1 LLPAD
6 ALRRNQTAQ
15 VAAVLVVSGIG
26 GFHAGMVTFPD
37 WQVAVETA
45 QVVAGIVRYPVDNP
59 FYLYH
64 LKLWTVLHQV
74 CALLLQAGISEIAL
88 SKIVS
93 GVLGMVSFQAIA
105 LIVYALSR
113 DALLAIGSVFL
124 IAITRTAE
132 YGVNYPIYLVGSP
145 HTYGVIGLSWIVLIA
160 GLAGAGWYRTAGFL
174 LGIAP
179 AVHPSL
185 GAWFAMTMG
194 VAAVWHM
201 RRDEPEIRPA
211 VKFVLLGGGVTAISL
226 LVQLAQTRGIPPIEP
241 QVADRYLKSF
251 TSFWD
256 GHRQTVSLAADG
268 TKLNLGTLALAI
280 LWLKLTPG
288 LPSPTKLLLR
298 VVVVTTAASLV
309 LALLSF
315 IPPSQLPSTLL
326 VLMPGRLVNF
336 GAFIAVSLLI
346 GLLGHAWLNRPALW
360 SRLLALY
367 LSIGLL
373 ISRRSMFWEWI
384 ERPESGTKPLQI
396 LLTVA
401 LLLIVATIVSR
412 TRAAGGRSGARGNDL
427 SAVAW
432 PVRQLTAA
440 ARGSLLIVLLGAMVL
455 LWQWP
460 ARPPHTIFVDRTT
473 SPALAQVAKGSG
485 LLLTGGDMQLIQIR
499 TRRPV
504 LINGGGLD
512 GLPYALESG
521 PALERILRDV
531 YAIDLF
537 NPPEEARGLGAIPNE
552 VNMTA
557 WERFSPD
564 RWRQI
569 RHAYHVTQVMT
580 PPRWQLAL
588 PVVVNDPGFVLY
600 DVPE

>member
-1 LLPAD
+1 MLPAD

-124 IAITRTAE
+124 IAFTRTAE
-132 YGVNYPIYLVGSP
+132 FGVNYPIYLVGSP
-145 HTYGVIGLSWIVLIA
+145 HTYGVIGLSLIALIA
-160 GLAGAGWYRTAGFL
+160 GLAGAGWYRAAGLL

-185 GAWFAMTMG
+185 GAWFALTMG
-194 VAAVWHM
+194 VAAVWHA
-201 RRDEPEIRPA
+201 RRDGSEIRPA
-211 VKFVLLGGGVTAISL
+211 IKFVVLGGALTAISL

-241 QVADRYLKSF
+241 QLADRYLKSF

-256 GHRQTVSLAADG
+256 GHRQTVRLAADG

-280 LWLKLTPG
+280 LWLKLAPA
-288 LPSPTKLLLR
+288 LPSSAKLLLR
-298 VVVVTTAASLV
+298 VIVVTTTASLV

-326 VLMPGRLVNF
+326 VLMPGRLLNF

-373 ISRRSMFWEWI
+373 ISRRSMLWEWMD
-384 ERPESGTKPLQI
+384 RPESGTKPPQI

-401 LLLIVATIVSR
+401 LLLIVVTIVSR
-412 TRAAGGRSGARGNDL
+412 TRRPEERSGVPGPDL

-432 PVRQLTAA
+432 PVRHLANV

-537 NPPEEARGLGAIPNE
+537 NPPEEARGLGAIPNKF
-552 VNMTA
+552 NLAA
-557 WERFSPD
+557 WQRFSPEQ
-564 RWRQI
+564 WRQI

-580 PPRWQLAL
+580 PPRWELAL
-588 PVVVNDPGFVLY
+588 PVVVDDAGFVLY
-600 DVPE
+600 DLPD

>member
-1 LLPAD
+1 MLL
-6 ALRRNQTAQ
+6 
-15 VAAVLVVSGIG
+15 VSGIG

-59 FYLYH
+59 FYVYH

-124 IAITRTAE
+124 IALTRTAE
-132 YGVNYPIYLVGSP
+132 FGVTYPIYLVGSP
-145 HTYGVIGLSWIVLIA
+145 HTYGVIGLSLIALIA
-160 GLAGAGWYRTAGFL
+160 GLAGAGWYRAAGFL

-185 GAWFAMTMG
+185 GAWFALTMG
-194 VAAVWHM
+194 VAAVWHA
-201 RRDEPEIRPA
+201 RRDGSEIRPA
-211 VKFVLLGGGVTAISL
+211 IKFVLLGGAITAISL

-241 QVADRYLKSF
+241 QLADRYLKSF

-256 GHRQTVSLAADG
+256 GHRQTVRLAADG

-280 LWLKLTPG
+280 LWLKLAPA
-288 LPSPTKLLLR
+288 LPSSAKLLLR
-298 VVVVTTAASLV
+298 VIVVTTTASLV
-309 LALLSF
+309 LALVSF

-326 VLMPGRLVNF
+326 VLMPGRLLNF

-373 ISRRSMFWEWI
+373 ISRRSMFLEWI
-384 ERPESGTKPLQI
+384 GRPESGPKPPQI

-401 LLLIVATIVSR
+401 LLLIVVTIVSR
-412 TRAAGGRSGARGNDL
+412 MRWAEWRSGAPGRHI

-432 PVRQLTAA
+432 PGRQLTIA
-440 ARGSLLIVLLGAMVL
+440 ARGSLLLVLMGAMIL

-537 NPPEEARGLGAIPNE
+537 NPPEEARGLGAIPNK
-552 VNMTA
+552 VNLAA
-557 WERFSPD
+557 WQRFSPEQ
-564 RWRQI
+564 WRQI
-569 RHAYHVTQVMT
+569 RHVYQVTQVMT
-580 PPRWQLAL
+580 PPLWELPL
-588 PVVVNDPGFVLY
+588 PVVVDDAGFVLY
-600 DVPE
+600 DLPD

>member
-1 LLPAD
+1 MLPAD

-124 IAITRTAE
+124 IAFTRTAE
-132 YGVNYPIYLVGSP
+132 FGVNYPIYLVGSP
-145 HTYGVIGLSWIVLIA
+145 HTYGVIGLSLIALIA
-160 GLAGAGWYRTAGFL
+160 GLAGAGWYRAAGLL

-185 GAWFAMTMG
+185 GAWFALTMG
-194 VAAVWHM
+194 VAAVWHA
-201 RRDEPEIRPA
+201 RRDGSEIRPA
-211 VKFVLLGGGVTAISL
+211 IKFVVLGGAITAISL

-241 QVADRYLKSF
+241 QLADRYLKSF

-256 GHRQTVSLAADG
+256 GHRQTVRLAADG

-280 LWLKLTPG
+280 LWLKLAPA
-288 LPSPTKLLLR
+288 LPSSAKLLLR
-298 VVVVTTAASLV
+298 VIVVTTTASLV

-326 VLMPGRLVNF
+326 VLMPGRLLNF

-373 ISRRSMFWEWI
+373 ISRRSMLWEWMD
-384 ERPESGTKPLQI
+384 RPESGTKPPQI

-401 LLLIVATIVSR
+401 LLLIVVTIVSR
-412 TRAAGGRSGARGNDL
+412 TRRPEERSGVPGPDL

-432 PVRQLTAA
+432 PVRHLANV

-473 SPALAQVAKGSG
+473 SPALAQVANGSG

-537 NPPEEARGLGAIPNE
+537 NPPEEARGLGAIPNKF
-552 VNMTA
+552 NLAA
-557 WERFSPD
+557 WQRFSPEQ
-564 RWRQI
+564 WRQI

-580 PPRWQLAL
+580 PPRWDLAL
-588 PVVVNDPGFVLY
+588 PVVVDDAGFVLY
-600 DVPE
+600 DLPD